1 MFARRAFFIFKFP
14 NGPLLFFDSAA
25 RHASERFLN
34 VYSHCFLPDRTA
46 GTQTSRRAPRRGGA
60 RTQRAMGRKNGRK
73 AKGARGA
80 GEAADD
86 EASDGESGG
95 AIDAA
100 SLTLTR
106 SNADDDDGPEAT
118 CAVATDE
125 VTLELPGDDGTPVG
139 TPDDTRGAVAG
150 GWRGFF
156 GRRGAR
162 GGDDGSDT
170 EPESTPAGSRRGTPR
185 PSSGYSGNSS
195 ASVTP
200 RVSAVRVRGMS
211 LREGDEDAESVG
223 SMSGDELLDLDGDPD
238 GGEERSPGSRE
249 PGSAPASPRVSKGG
263 IAGFGSPRFLKS
275 FRRALSKR
283 SSTGRRSD
291 NGDAGGA
298 NDDEMDDETRTRLE
312 AKREKKARKETKRRA
327 KKARRRLK
335 RLVHATNTMGAAVSA
350 KDETNTQLAL
360 CMQLG
365 LTMALRAQK
374 PASSIDWINDPDAL
388 ERNDSPMTLNVGR
401 KAVVDGSTL
410 PAFRFIVH
418 APDRFEKVRAAWGLN
433 LGTYQ
438 ESFALRPARRDPSD
452 GAPLENLVP
461 GADEWRDAIA
471 SHELLGRGLEENTA
485 EEDHARYAAAAA
497 ARRESQNQNA
507 ISRNFAQKPR
517 EGATTTEPDPPG
529 GRHSRRASAASS
541 VGEPPNATGGAAGDR
556 NAAGGGGSV
565 GGKPPSTHA
574 RRHSVHSVGS
584 VGTDADSDAAYD
596 PDGFQ
601 NDQNGFQND
610 GFSSGYDSDGRGGAS
625 RLLPSTTS
633 LRVISTANA
642 SGKSSSWFYC
652 SKDGRFLVKTC
663 TTKEKDVLTNILR
676 EYSAHAE
683 ANRGVSLLPQY
694 YGLYSIE
701 VGRRSAHFIIMN
713 YWFAS
718 MHEINLRYDLKGST
732 KGRRA
737 SAKERAKGPSAIYK
751 DLDRI
756 ERGTIVENKMAS
768 EIKAAIANDVEFMRR
783 NRLIDYS
790 MMLGVHFKTDGAARD
805 GDDGEAG
812 AGGAQTGGAAGSE
825 SDAQGVVSSDGG
837 GAFDERSGGVPPQQ
851 PRDAPPSAA
860 VLAAERDEP
869 QPPSAR
875 DPRGGGGY
883 FVDVYAGASSDAEAG
898 GPPSAPPSPSFAT
911 TRDHHAR
918 GGGRLARIESN
929 KPMEREGSEFFSKED
944 DRTLQFQLR
953 ALDTPQGL
961 AYLGIIDILTQY
973 TAAKAQET
981 FWCGYVVGCGADI
994 SCQPPSRY
1002 ARRFLRM
1009 LDSVLVEPRGEGSEE
1024 GGGGTSRGGSGRS
1037 MDLARANTNA

>member
-1 MFARRAFFIFKFP
+1 
-14 NGPLLFFDSAA
+14 
-25 RHASERFLN
+25 
-34 VYSHCFLPDRTA
+34 
-46 GTQTSRRAPRRGGA
+46 
-60 RTQRAMGRKNGRK
+60 MGRKNGRK

-100 SLTLTR
+100 SLAPTR
-106 SNADDDDGPEAT
+106 PNDDGPEAT

-125 VTLELPGDDGTPVG
+125 VTLELPGDDGTPEG

-150 GWRGFF
+150 AWRGFF
-156 GRRGAR
+156 GGRGAR

-200 RVSAVRVRGMS
+200 RESRGGGGGLGLSAVRVRGMS

-223 SMSGDELLDLDGDPD
+223 SMSGDELLNLDGEI
-238 GGEERSPGSRE
+238 EEGSPGSR
-249 PGSAPASPRVSKGG
+249 PGSAAASPRVSKGG
-263 IAGFGSPRFLKS
+263 MMPGFGSPRFLKS

-283 SSTGRRSD
+283 GSTGRRSD
-291 NGDAGGA
+291 NGEEP
-298 NDDEMDDETRTRLE
+298 NDDDDVDDETRIRLE

-374 PASSIDWINDPDAL
+374 PASAIDWINDPDAL
-388 ERNDSPMTLNVGR
+388 ERNDVSMTLNVGR

-438 ESFALRPARRDPSD
+438 ESFALRPVRHDPYN
-452 GAPLENLVP
+452 GAPLDPNAVQP
-461 GADEWRDAIA
+461 GADEWADAVA

-497 ARRESQNQNA
+497 ARRDSQNANA
-507 ISRNFAQKPR
+507 NLPNLPNFGTGPPRSTQDRALGGEQQKPR
-517 EGATTTEPDPPG
+517 EGGGATEPDTPG
-529 GRHSRRASAASS
+529 GRHSRRASTASS
-541 VGEPPNATGGAAGDR
+541 VGEPPNAGGGGGGGGGK
-556 NAAGGGGSV
+556 NAAGGGSV
-565 GGKPPSTHA
+565 GGKPPAAPSQPPPVTSSHA
-574 RRHSVHSVGS
+574 RRHSVGS

-663 TTKEKDVLTNILR
+663 TTKEKDVLMNILR

-713 YWFAS
+713 YWFAT

-737 SAKERAKGPSAIYK
+737 SAKERAKGPTAIYK

-756 ERGTIVENKMAS
+756 ERGTIVENRMAS

-790 MMLGVHFKTDGAARD
+790 MMLGVHFKTDGTARG
-805 GDDGEAG
+805 GDAGDAG
-812 AGGAQTGGAAGSE
+812 AGGAAGSE

-837 GAFDERSGGVPPQQ
+837 GGAFDERSGVVPPQTQ
-851 PRDAPPSAA
+851 DAPPSAA

-883 FVDVYAGASSDAEAG
+883 FVDVYAERESDAEAG
-898 GPPSAPPSPSFAT
+898 GPSAPPSPSFAT

-918 GGGRLARIESN
+918 GGGASGVGGVGVGVGGGGGRLARIESS

-1009 LDSVLVEPRGEGSEE
+1009 LDSVLVEPRGEGSE
-1024 GGGGTSRGGSGRS
+1024 GAGGGTSRGGSGRS
-1037 MDLARANTNA
+1037 MDLARSNASA

>member
-1 MFARRAFFIFKFP
+1 
-14 NGPLLFFDSAA
+14 
-25 RHASERFLN
+25 
-34 VYSHCFLPDRTA
+34 
-46 GTQTSRRAPRRGGA
+46 
-60 RTQRAMGRKNGRK
+60 MGRRNGRN
-73 AKGARGA
+73 AKGARRA

-86 EASDGESGG
+86 EASDGENGG

-100 SLTLTR
+100 SLTP
-106 SNADDDDGPEAT
+106 DDGPEAT

-156 GRRGAR
+156 GGRGAR

-200 RVSAVRVRGMS
+200 RESRGGGGGLGLSAVRVRGMS

-223 SMSGDELLDLDGDPD
+223 SMSGDELLNLDGDAD
-238 GGEERSPGSRE
+238 GGEEGGSPGSR
-249 PGSAPASPRVSKGG
+249 PGSAAASPRVSKGG

-291 NGDAGGA
+291 NGDAGGP
-298 NDDEMDDETRTRLE
+298 NETDEMDDETRIRLE

-374 PASSIDWINDPDAL
+374 PASAVDWINDPDAL
-388 ERNDSPMTLNVGR
+388 ERKDVSMTLNVGR

-438 ESFALRPARRDPSD
+438 ESFALRPVRHDPVD
-452 GAPLENLVP
+452 GAPAENLVP

-497 ARRESQNQNA
+497 ARRDSQNATANA
-507 ISRNFAQKPR
+507 NFANLEKTGGPPRLTHDRGGEQQKRR
-517 EGATTTEPDPPG
+517 EGGTTEPDLPG
-529 GRHSRRASAASS
+529 GRHSRRASTASS
-541 VGEPPNATGGAAGDR
+541 VGDKNDKNDGDKNEK
-556 NAAGGGGSV
+556 NAAGGGSSV
-565 GGKPPSTHA
+565 GGKPPAAPSQPPPVTSSHA
-574 RRHSVHSVGS
+574 RRHSVGS

-663 TTKEKDVLTNILR
+663 TTKEKDVLMNILR

-713 YWFAS
+713 YWFAT

-737 SAKERAKGPSAIYK
+737 SAKERAKGPTAIYK

-756 ERGTIVENKMAS
+756 ERGTIVENRMAS

-790 MMLGVHFKTDGAARD
+790 MMLGVHFKTDGTVRD
-805 GDDGEAG
+805 GDDADAG
-812 AGGAQTGGAAGSE
+812 AGVQAGSE

-837 GAFDERSGGVPPQQ
+837 GAFDERSGGVPGLQTQ
-851 PRDAPPSAA
+851 DAPPSAA

-869 QPPSAR
+869 RPPSAR

-883 FVDVYAGASSDAEAG
+883 LVDVYAEPSSDAEAG
-898 GPPSAPPSPSFAT
+898 GPSAPPSPSFAT
-911 TRDHHAR
+911 TRDHRAR
-918 GGGRLARIESN
+918 GGGSSGVGGGGGGGGGGRLARIESS

-1009 LDSVLVEPRGEGSEE
+1009 LDSVLVEPRGEGSEV

-1037 MDLARANTNA
+1037 MDLARSNTSA